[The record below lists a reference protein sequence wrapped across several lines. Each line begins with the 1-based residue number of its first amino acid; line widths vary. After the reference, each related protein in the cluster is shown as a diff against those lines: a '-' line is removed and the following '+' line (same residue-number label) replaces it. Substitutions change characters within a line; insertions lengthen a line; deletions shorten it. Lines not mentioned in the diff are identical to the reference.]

1 MDLSKFN
8 KKTQMD
14 ALKKCLLVVNPIAG
28 GNDKTEIITA
38 SRAYAEAEGIN
49 LIEFETTG
57 EDDEK
62 SIRELYAEHRPE
74 RILVA
79 GGDGTVKMVA
89 EAVEHND
96 VVIGVLPAGSANG
109 LSVDLKLPA
118 DLEENLKI
126 AFHGN
131 VMEMDM
137 VCINGKKSLHL
148 SDIGVNA
155 ELIRNYEGSA
165 IRGKLGYAL
174 KAISTLTDL
183 DDPFRATIVANG
195 ETIETEARMV
205 VIANTQKYGTGV
217 TINPIGI
224 MDDGKFEIVILKS
237 LDVLLIGKIL
247 TGNMP
252 VDNVED
258 IVIISTEQA
267 LITTNVPVC
276 FQIDGE
282 FCGEE
287 DRLDVKILHRQM
299 RVAIP

>member
-1 MDLSKFN
+1 
-8 KKTQMD
+8 MD

-28 GNDKTEIITA
+28 GNDKTEIIDA
-38 SRAYAEAEGIN
+38 CRAYAEAEGID

-57 EDDEK
+57 VDDEK
-62 SIRELYAEHRPE
+62 AVREQYKEHKPE

-89 EAVEHND
+89 EAVEHHD
-96 VVIGVLPAGSANG
+96 VIIGVLPAGSANG
-109 LSVDLKLPA
+109 LSVDLKLPT
-118 DLEENLKI
+118 DLQENLKV

-155 ELIRNYEGSA
+155 ELIRNYEGST

-174 KAISTLTDL
+174 KAITTLTDL
-183 DDPFRATIVANG
+183 ADPFQATIVANG
-195 ETIETEARMV
+195 KTIETEARMV

-217 TINPIGI
+217 TINPVGI

-237 LDVLLIGKIL
+237 MDVFLIGKIL
-247 TGNMP
+247 AGNMP
-252 VDNVED
+252 VDSVED
-258 IVIISTEQA
+258 IEIISTQEA

-287 DRLDVKILHRQM
+287 SRLDVKILHRQM

>member
-1 MDLSKFN
+1 
-8 KKTQMD
+8 MD
-14 ALKKCLLVVNPIAG
+14 ALKKCLLIVNPIAG
-28 GNDKTEIITA
+28 GNDKTEIVNA
-38 SRAYAEAEGIN
+38 VRGYAKNEGVA

-57 EDDEK
+57 DDDENA
-62 SIRELYAEHRPE
+62 IRSLYIEHRPE

-79 GGDGTVKMVA
+79 GGDGTIKIVA

-109 LSVDLKLPA
+109 LSVDLELPN
-118 DLEENLKI
+118 DLQGTLRI

-137 VCINGKKSLHL
+137 VCINNKKSLHL

-155 ELIRNYEGSA
+155 ELIRNYEGSK

-174 KAISTLTDL
+174 QAINTLTGL
-183 DDPFRATIVANG
+183 EPPFHATIEANG
-195 ETIETEARMV
+195 KKIETEARMV
-205 VIANTQKYGTGV
+205 VIANTQRYGTGV
-217 TINPIGI
+217 TINPMGK

-237 LDVLLIGKIL
+237 MDVFLIAKIIAGKIPL
-247 TGNMP
+247 
-252 VDNVED
+252 DSEEDVE
-258 IVIISTEQA
+258 IITTDQA
-267 LITTNVPVC
+267 LITTNFPVC

-287 DRLDVKILHRQM
+287 ERLEVKILHRQM
-299 RVAIP
+299 KVAVP

>member
-1 MDLSKFN
+1 
-8 KKTQMD
+8 MD

-38 SRAYAEAEGIN
+38 TRAYAEAEGID
-49 LIEFETTG
+49 LIELETTG
-57 EDDEK
+57 EDDENAV
-62 SIRELYAEHRPE
+62 RELYKEHKPQ

-89 EAVEHND
+89 EAVEQHD

-109 LSVDLKLPA
+109 LSVDLKLPT
-118 DLEENLKI
+118 DLQENLKI

-155 ELIRNYEGSA
+155 ELIRNYEGST

-174 KAISTLTDL
+174 QAITTLTDL

-217 TINPIGI
+217 TINPVGI

-237 LDVLLIGKIL
+237 MDIFLIGKIL
-247 TGNMP
+247 AGNMP
-252 VDNVED
+252 VDSVED

>member
-1 MDLSKFN
+1 
-8 KKTQMD
+8 MD

-28 GNDKTEIITA
+28 GNDKTEIIDA
-38 SRAYAEAEGIN
+38 CRAYAEAEGID

-62 SIRELYAEHRPE
+62 AVREQYKEHKPE

-89 EAVEHND
+89 EAVEHHD
-96 VVIGVLPAGSANG
+96 VIIGVLPAGSANG

-118 DLEENLKI
+118 DLQENLKV

-155 ELIRNYEGSA
+155 ELIRNYEGST

-174 KAISTLTDL
+174 KAITTLTDL
-183 DDPFRATIVANG
+183 ADPFQATIIANG
-195 ETIETEARMV
+195 KTIETEARMV

-217 TINPIGI
+217 TINPVGI

-237 LDVLLIGKIL
+237 MDVFLIGKIL
-247 TGNMP
+247 AGNMP
-252 VDNVED
+252 VDSVED
-258 IVIISTEQA
+258 IEIISTQEA
-267 LITTNVPVC
+267 LITTNVAVC

-287 DRLDVKILHRQM
+287 SRLDVKILHRQM

>member
-62 SIRELYAEHRPE
+62 SVRELYAEHKPE

-109 LSVDLKLPA
+109 LSVDLKLPT

-195 ETIETEARMV
+195 EIIETEARMV

-217 TINPIGI
+217 TINPVGI

-287 DRLDVKILHRQM
+287 SRLDVKILHRQM

>member
-1 MDLSKFN
+1 LDLSKFN

-62 SIRELYAEHRPE
+62 SIRELYAEHKPE

-109 LSVDLKLPA
+109 LSVDLKLPT

>member
-1 MDLSKFN
+1 MA
-8 KKTQMD
+8 

-28 GNDKTEIITA
+28 GNDKSEIVDAT
-38 SRAYAEAEGIN
+38 REYAKAEGVE

-57 EDDEK
+57 ERDEQRIK
-62 SIRELYAEHRPE
+62 ALYKKHSPG

-79 GGDGTVKMVA
+79 GGDGTIKIVA
-89 EAVEHND
+89 EAVEHHD

-109 LSVDLKLPA
+109 LSVDLKLPT
-118 DLEENLKI
+118 DLPEILRI

-131 VMEMDM
+131 HMEMDM

-155 ELIRNYEGSA
+155 ELIRNYEGGS
-165 IRGKLGYAL
+165 IRGKLGYMLQAFN
-174 KAISTLTDL
+174 TLTDL
-183 DDPFRATIVANG
+183 EEPFHATIKANG
-195 ETIETEARMV
+195 QTIETEARMV

-217 TINPIGI
+217 TINPMGV

-237 LDVLLIGKIL
+237 LDVFLIGKIL

-252 VDNVED
+252 LESAEDVE
-258 IVIISTEQA
+258 IISAEEA
-267 LITTNVPVC
+267 LITTNFPVC

-282 FCGEE
+282 FCGEV
-287 DRLDVKILHRQM
+287 DRLEVMILHRQM
-299 RVAIP
+299 KVAIP